1 MKKTLLEIY
10 ALLICLGTIVCFA
23 VSLGIGTYS
32 TIGILD
38 PEITLSSW
46 EYNQHQTNDDYW
58 QDKQNSSYSPV
69 EEKKE
74 NAIVRPSEDKLTEQR
89 LESYELALKTEKREN
104 KQSVLQV
111 SIILFICTALFFV
124 HWRIA
129 RNART

>member
-1 MKKTLLEIY
+1 MKKTLLEMY
-10 ALLICLGTIVCFA
+10 ALLICLGTIACFA
-23 VSLGIGTYS
+23 ISFGIGVYS

-46 EYNQHQTNDDYW
+46 EYNPHQTNDDYW
-58 QDKQNSSYSPV
+58 EDKQNSNYSPL

-74 NAIVRPSEDKLTEQR
+74 NAIVRPSEDELTEQR
-89 LESYELALKTEKREN
+89 LESYALALKTETREN
-104 KQSVLQV
+104 KQSILQI

-129 RNART
+129 KSART